1 MTEAPPRRIA
11 AFVEDFAHQQVIG
24 PLIHRVA
31 AECGAA
37 VEFAEDIVG
46 TMDLERAARD
56 DASLKHF
63 LDDLR
68 TALRSLCR

>member
-11 AFVEDFAHQQVIG
+11 AF
-24 PLIHRVA
+24 
-31 AECGAA
+31 
-37 VEFAEDIVG
+37 AEDIVG
-46 TMDLERAARD
+46 AMDLERAVRD